1 MVNIVTTPEW
11 KSVRILEQE
20 ELALGGENGN
30 MNEQAIA
37 LVARSEFL
45 KQRATYQYNTLA
57 EANADIANITVNQ
70 NVNVVDSGLYKK
82 DTVGA
87 TSLTKSPYDPLAQA
101 KADATAKANTA
112 KSEAISAAAAD
123 ATTKANAAEA
133 NAKVYTNSKLDFI
146 SNIAENNQFIKELY
160 VTGWNGTN
168 EIYLTEFNGNDGG
181 KVTFRFKDKT
191 ASRDV
196 IFTYQLAQGL
206 QVYPLNTNGA
216 ATGSGF
222 GGYIVIDWNAYT
234 TSIFTGSTYTHKV
247 SRKALSLVNC
257 PVIREYVDILAT
269 NAQVSTNTSDI
280 TSLKTVNAKSL
291 TLASN
296 ATHAKVADI
305 NNFIKS
311 VKIKAGYSSALSY
324 FVESVVVTA
333 TTAVIN
339 MKSFNSV
346 DSSTAWISYNTTLTK
361 SSDGVQT
368 FEVKRDSYIILVTVD
383 WNIKPSSN
391 ITGGTVVTLPLNA
404 SRLTEKDIIDLELAQ
419 PAFYKVRNDFKD
431 SQSKL
436 NHIFSAATFSAS
448 GDTAYT
454 QAVTQVADG
463 TRVVLTNTNV
473 NVNRRFRYNFYPF
486 YVRMKDTYFMY
497 VKYTINS
504 VSTPSNTMLATLSRS
519 GKTAASTN
527 FFDNVEAGKTYEEVR
542 KLTGDPAGET
552 SNEGSLY
559 IDFWSA
565 SNSPAGIVLDITIHD
580 IRLVANYAQDPVFI
594 NKERKEIEQLVR
606 ALGYF
611 EEEIIIPKFVDT
623 ALSTQNINRK
633 LKMQSL
639 GDSTSAMV
647 MWQERLA
654 QLKGWYF
661 SRDLALNGKDG
672 GYPVALGGSWCE
684 PIISNFGAI
693 GAVGQNQYTR
703 STSISNYG
711 IDVLFVLSSY
721 NGQHIG
727 KAWQTGGQLVKAD
740 HGINDAAYLGTEVN
754 LIANPTA
761 DFPSFGA
768 SYYGMLEKIMTA
780 NPNTRIVLLTL
791 YLFNVTGNDLA
802 NILAKNAVIRKA
814 AEKYNL
820 QLIDLEKISGI
831 NSFTASTL
839 CFAGGV
845 HINQKGGDRLAQVIG
860 GIV

>member
-30 MNEQAIA
+30 MNEQAVA
-37 LVARSEFL
+37 LVARSDFL
-45 KQRATYQYNTLA
+45 KQRTAYQYNTLA
-57 EANADIANITVNQ
+57 EANADIANIALNQ
-70 NVNVVDSGLYKK
+70 NVNVVDSGLYLKE
-82 DTVGA
+82 TAGA
-87 TSLTKSPYDPLAQA
+87 TSLTKSPYDPIEQA

-112 KSEAISAAAAD
+112 KSEAISAAVAD
-123 ATTKANAAEA
+123 ATTKATAAES
-133 NAKVYTNSKLDFI
+133 NAKAYTNSKLDFI

-222 GGYIVIDWNAYT
+222 GGYIAIDWNAYT

-257 PVIREYVDILAT
+257 PVIKEYVDILAT

-291 TLASN
+291 TLASS
-296 ATHAKVADI
+296 ATHAKVVDV

-311 VKIKAGYSSALSY
+311 VKIKAGYSSAFSY
-324 FVESVVVTA
+324 FVDSIIVTA
-333 TTAVIN
+333 TTATIN

-383 WNIKPSSN
+383 WNTKPSSN

-431 SQSKL
+431 GQSKL

-519 GKTAASTN
+519 GKTAASTS

-542 KLTGDPAGET
+542 KLTGDATGET
-552 SNEGSLY
+552 SNDGSLY

-580 IRLVANYAQDPVFI
+580 IRLVANYAQDPVFL

-606 ALGYF
+606 AVGYF
-611 EEEIIIPKFVDT
+611 ESEIIIPKFVDT

-633 LKMQSL
+633 LEMQSL

-661 SRDLALNGKDG
+661 SRNLALNGKDG

-761 DFPSFGA
+761 EFPSFGA
-768 SYYGMLEKIMTA
+768 SYYGMLEKLMTA

-791 YLFNVTGNDLA
+791 WLFDGVESDLN
-802 NILAKNAVIRKA
+802 NIRLKNAVIRKA
-814 AEKYNL
+814 AEKYSL
-820 QLIDLEKISGI
+820 QLVDLEKESGI

-839 CFAGGV
+839 CFPYSV